1 MTIEASRN
9 ATVLILH
16 PEPILAGGLAAALR
30 THTRFDV
37 QIGDS
42 AGFYDGQSVPD
53 VIVCDYTAGLQIAG
67 DLRTGRRWAPCKVGV
82 VVLSTRPRQFEVQ
95 TSLSQGVLGYL
106 VTGCGV
112 AELVGAVQAAYEGR
126 RFLCHAAAQ
135 HVADG
140 MTTEALTARERAVL
154 FLLAKGSCNKV
165 IANRLEIAV
174 GTVKA
179 HVRGIMSK
187 LNASSRTEAANIA
200 SQRGLLD
207 EAEELAMH

>member
-1 MTIEASRN
+1 MTSDPKRN

-16 PEPILAGGLAAALR
+16 PEPIIAGGLAAALMS
-30 THTRFDV
+30 HAGFDV
-37 QIGDS
+37 QTGGAEGS
-42 AGFYDGQSVPD
+42 YDGHSVPD
-53 VIVCDYTAGLQIAG
+53 VVVCDYAAGLQLACNLRAG
-67 DLRTGRRWAPCKVGV
+67 RQWTPYKVGV
-82 VVLSTRPRQFEVQ
+82 VVLSARPRQFEVQ

-112 AELVGAVQAAYEGR
+112 AELVGAVQAAFEGR

-140 MTTEALTARERAVL
+140 MTNEALTARERAVL

-165 IANRLEIAV
+165 IANRLDIAV

-187 LNASSRTEAANIA
+187 LNATSRTEAANIA

-207 EAEELAMH
+207 EGQELAVH